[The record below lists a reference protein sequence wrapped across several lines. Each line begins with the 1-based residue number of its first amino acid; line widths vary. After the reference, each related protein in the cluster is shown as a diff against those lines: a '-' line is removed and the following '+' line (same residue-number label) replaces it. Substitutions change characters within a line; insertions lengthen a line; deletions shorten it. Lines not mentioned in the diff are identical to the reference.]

1 MYLEHFGLQDQPFR
15 LTPDSRFLYLSE
27 AHAQAKAYMEYTIW
41 NRDSFVVITGEIGSG
56 KTTLIQKVLEELD
69 DNVVVAKIHQTQLAE
84 VQFLQALLAEFG
96 IEAYNAR
103 KVQLLK
109 MLNRYLEEQNRAGR
123 RVVLVVDE
131 AQNLSPRVLE
141 EVRLLSGLETD
152 REASIN
158 VILCGQPE
166 LARTLDDDG
175 MEQLAQRVRLRFHL
189 EALAQK
195 EMQDYIDHRLYMAG
209 LSLGQ
214 PLFPKELMEKI
225 FEYTNGI
232 PRLVNTL
239 CDTALTCAF
248 VEELNSVT
256 VEALESAI
264 KELRWTT
271 FSERTQSKKK
281 RRNRDQPPPPGQI
294 AKLVLRENKQVL
306 GEYLLHKESMT
317 IGRNPDN
324 DICIDDSVVSSYHAR
339 ILTQGD
345 SSYVYDLNSTNG
357 TFVNSRPLK
366 KNRLL
371 KHGDVI
377 TITKYKIKYTVD
389 DTLGE
394 GVEGAEPNVDT
405 GEASISEATIDAGE
419 ATIDAGEVLD
429 GESSEQR
436 KMWRDTINGRSLS
449 SS

>member
-41 NRDSFVVITGEIGSG
+41 NRDSFVIITGEIGSG

-69 DNVVVAKIHQTQLAE
+69 QDVVVAKIHQTQLAE

-109 MLNRYLEEQNRAGR
+109 MLNRYLEEQNRGGR

-131 AQNLSPRVLE
+131 AQNLSARVLE
-141 EVRLLSGLETD
+141 EIRLLSGLETD
-152 REASIN
+152 REASLN

-166 LARTLDDDG
+166 LASTLDAEG

-189 EALAQK
+189 EALAEN
-195 EMQDYIDHRLYMAG
+195 EMQDYIQHRLHMAG
-209 LSLGQ
+209 LSLERM
-214 PLFPKELMEKI
+214 LFPEELMAKI
-225 FEYTNGI
+225 YKFTNGI

-248 VEELNSVT
+248 VEELDDVT
-256 VEALESAI
+256 PDALDAAI
-264 KELRWTT
+264 KELRWET
-271 FSERTQSKKK
+271 FAKRTRSRKK
-281 RRNRDQPPPPGQI
+281 RSSRPSAPPPPGQI
-294 AKLVLRENKQVL
+294 AKLVLREEDEVI

-339 ILTQGD
+339 ILTHGD
-345 SSYVYDLNSTNG
+345 RSYVYDLNSTNG
-357 TFVNSRPLK
+357 TYVNSRPIK
-366 KNRLL
+366 KHRVL

-377 TITKYKIKYTVD
+377 TITKYQIKYSVFDSIEEGMAGDGTVVGDGD
-389 DTLGE
+389 DTVVADPE
-394 GVEGAEPNVDT
+394 GNT
-405 GEASISEATIDAGE
+405 G
-419 ATIDAGEVLD
+419 
-429 GESSEQR
+429 QR
-436 KMWRDTINGRSLS
+436 KMWRDTIDTRTLS
-449 SS
+449 S

>member
-41 NRDSFVVITGEIGSG
+41 NRDSFVIITGEIGSG

-69 DNVVVAKIHQTQLAE
+69 QDVVVAKIHQTQLAE

-96 IEAYNAR
+96 VEAYNAR

-109 MLNRYLEEQNRAGR
+109 MLNRYLEEQNRGGR

-141 EVRLLSGLETD
+141 EIRLLSGLETD
-152 REASIN
+152 REASLN

-166 LARTLDDDG
+166 LAKTLDGEG

-189 EALAQK
+189 EALAES
-195 EMQDYIDHRLYMAG
+195 EMQDYIDHRLHMAG
-209 LSLGQ
+209 LALDRKI
-214 PLFPKELMEKI
+214 FPPELMAKI
-225 FEYTNGI
+225 YEYTNGI

-248 VEELNSVT
+248 VEELDDVT
-256 VEALESAI
+256 GEALDAAI
-264 KELRWTT
+264 KELRWET
-271 FSERTQSKKK
+271 FAKRMRAKKK
-281 RRNRDQPPPPGQI
+281 RSSRERAAPPPPGQI
-294 AKLVLRENKQVL
+294 AKLVLREDKEVI

-339 ILTQGD
+339 ILTQRD

-357 TFVNSRPLK
+357 TFVNSRPIKKHRVLK
-366 KNRLL
+366 D
-371 KHGDVI
+371 GDVI
-377 TITKYKIKYTVD
+377 TITKYQIKYTVFD
-389 DTLGE
+389 STEE
-394 GVEGAEPNVDT
+394 GLAGDGTVVGDANGST
-405 GEASISEATIDAGE
+405 G
-419 ATIDAGEVLD
+419 
-429 GESSEQR
+429 QR
-436 KMWRDTINGRSLS
+436 KMWRDTIDTRTLS
-449 SS
+449 S